1 MLKIDFQEFIS
12 ILFQEF
18 ADEFQRVMT
27 FDFDPIPPFMIQYP
41 ELNPEISLDLHK
53 SRLLKADSNG

>member
-27 FDFDPIPPFMIQYP
+27 FDFDPIPPFYDSIP
-41 ELNPEISLDLHK
+41 GIE
-53 SRLLKADSNG
+53 SRDFPRFA